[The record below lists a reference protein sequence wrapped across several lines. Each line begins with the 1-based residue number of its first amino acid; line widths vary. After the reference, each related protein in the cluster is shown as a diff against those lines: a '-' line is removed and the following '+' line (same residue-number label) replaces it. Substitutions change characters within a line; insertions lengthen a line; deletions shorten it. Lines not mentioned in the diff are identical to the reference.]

1 MVSKISTSFQDW
13 VDLFVRIIDKLPLT
27 LFMMIVALFFALIL
41 GVIIAVIR
49 IQKPPVLY
57 GIATFYLSFTR
68 STPLLVQLF
77 LIYFGLPQLLLVVNI
92 DINSWDRLI
101 FAISAFSL
109 HTGAYLSEVIRSA
122 YMAVGKE
129 QLEAAYSVGMS
140 YTQALRRIILP
151 QAFVIALPDLGN
163 NIIELLKDTSL
174 AFTIGIIDIMG
185 QVRII
190 LGNNY
195 GIGMFQ
201 IYIVISLVYW
211 GTCILIESIIG
222 YAEKVFKKGHVGLS
236 K

>member
-1 MVSKISTSFQDW
+1 MVIEISTSIQDW
-13 VDLFVRIIDKLPLT
+13 VDLFVKVLDKLPLT
-27 LFMMIVALFFALIL
+27 LFMMVVALFFALII
-41 GVIIAVIR
+41 GVIIAIIR
-49 IQKPPVLY
+49 IQKIPVLSK
-57 GIATFYLSFTR
+57 IATLYLSFTR

-77 LIYFGLPQLLLVVNI
+77 LIYFGLPQLLLVINI
-92 DINSWDRLI
+92 DINSLDRLI
-101 FAISAFSL
+101 FAISAFSF

-122 YMAVGKE
+122 YIAVGKD
-129 QLEAAYSVGMS
+129 QLEAAYSVGMT

-174 AFTIGIIDIMG
+174 AFTIGVIDIMG

-201 IYIVISLVYW
+201 IYVVISIIYW
-211 GTCILIESIIG
+211 FTCIIIESLIG
-222 YAEKVFKKGHVGLS
+222 YAERAFKKGLVSLS